1 MIRLLR
7 WLLAALYLGLW
18 GTSPL
23 GASVLDSMMRS
34 YRLVDV
40 RTLDPRIE
48 VELKYNSTDN
58 FLGVDLYQGLS
69 IAYLEPS
76 FARRIARAQAELDR
90 RHLGYRLRIYDAAR
104 PMSVQRRMYAHVA
117 GTPLRVYVAPVE
129 RGGRHNY
136 GVAVDLTIVDERGE
150 PLDMGTAFDHFGP
163 EAHVGQEE
171 HWVQMGRMARVA
183 IEHRRLLREV
193 MAEVGL
199 RPYAREWWHYQERIS
214 MSEVRKRYRRLDF

>member
-18 GTSPL
+18 CTSPL

-58 FLGVDLYQGLS
+58 FLGVDLYQGLG

-76 FARRIARAQAELDR
+76 FARRIARAQVELDR
-90 RHLGYRLRIYDAAR
+90 RHPGYRLRIYDAAR

-117 GTPLRVYVAPVE
+117 GTPLRVYVAPAE